1 MNVIAINGGPRKTK
15 NTATILNHVLEGA
28 SSCGAQTELI
38 HLYDLNYKGCVS
50 CFSCKLKGGKSYG
63 KCALKDDLTPVLEKI
78 SKADAIVLGSPIYL
92 HSVTGAMRSFLERLV
107 FQYLVY
113 DKDHSSL
120 FPRKIP
126 FGFIYTMNV
135 TKDQFQAE
143 YETELKSYQAYLTK
157 IFGSFESLIV
167 NDTYQFDDYSR
178 YVAPLFDEKKKREVQ
193 EKQFPIDSQNA
204 FDLGV
209 RFTKQCPE

>member
-50 CFSCKLKGGKSYG
+50 CFSCKLKDGKSYG
-63 KCALKDDLTPVLEKI
+63 KCALKDDLTPVLEKTA
-78 SKADAIVLGSPIYL
+78 SADAIILGSPIYL

-126 FGFIYTMNV
+126 FGFVYTMNV
-135 TKDQFQAE
+135 TNDQFQSE
-143 YETELKSYQAYLTK
+143 YETELRSFQTYLAK
-157 IFGSFESLIV
+157 MFGSFESLVV

-178 YVAPLFDEKKKREVQ
+178 YVATLFDEKKKREVR
-193 EKQFPIDSQNA
+193 EKQFPIDCQNA

-209 RFTKQCPE
+209 RFAKQA

>member
-178 YVAPLFDEKKKREVQ
+178 YVAPLFDENKKREVR

-209 RFTKQCPE
+209 RFAKQCQE